1 MNLLFESALKVS
13 VVVSIGLLAGTL
25 LRQRSAA
32 FRHWVLAAAMLAA
45 LATPLLMALAP
56 SWSLPVQSAVADR
69 GRATRPA
76 AEASRRAASIAVT
89 TTVTSTKTTP
99 PAQSIDPVSILLAV
113 WLAGVIV
120 NLSGLLNGLWRL
132 HRIAA
137 RAVVVH
143 DGPWADAAH
152 SLGEHYG
159 LRRAVCLLQS
169 DQAALLLT
177 WGFFAPKVMLPTDA
191 ASWANDRIRV
201 VLAHELAHIRRSDWI
216 IQIAGELLRIVYWFN
231 PLMWFAS
238 ARLRLESE
246 RACDDAVVNLGVHG
260 RDYAVHLLELA
271 RQFGRASQA
280 SFPASAITPRPSS
293 LQRRVS
299 AMLNPRLSR
308 RPLSGLTRLGTIAG
322 LLVVTLPIAL
332 FAQNTFATMAGT
344 IVDASGGVLPGVS
357 VVLADTDRRVRH
369 QVSSDGTG
377 RFELIGLPQ
386 GAYTLEASL
395 PGFETF
401 RQKLTLS
408 GQDVN
413 RDITLPVGTLQE
425 TIGVING
432 GPGDGPGAPPP
443 DYRAGR
449 RPPNCGP
456 GTGRSSD
463 PVRPSDGALRIGG
476 VIRTPRK
483 LFHVS
488 PIYPQGSPAGT
499 VRMNAVIGVDG
510 RVKETTVTDDAP
522 PALAQSAIDAVQ
534 RWEFDPTL
542 LNCVPVEVRMTV
554 VVDYR

>member
-13 VVVSIGLLAGTL
+13 VVVGIGLLAGTL

-45 LATPLLMALAP
+45 LATPLLMVLAP
-56 SWSLPVQSAVADR
+56 SWNLPVRSAVA
-69 GRATRPA
+69 GHSPATPAA
-76 AEASRRAASIAVT
+76 AEASRRVTSIGVT
-89 TTVTSTKTTP
+89 TTVTGTETTP
-99 PAQSIDPVSILLAV
+99 PSQSIDPVSILLAV

-120 NLSGLLNGLWRL
+120 NLSGLANGLWRL

-143 DGPWADAAH
+143 DGPWVDAAC

-159 LRRAVCLLQS
+159 LRRAVRLLQS

-280 SFPASAITPRPSS
+280 SFPASAIAPRPSS

-308 RPLSGLTRLGTIAG
+308 RPLSALTRLGTIAG
-322 LLVVTLPIAL
+322 LLAVALPIAL

-344 IVDASGGVLPGVS
+344 IVDASGAVLPGVS
-357 VVLADTDRRVRH
+357 VVLTDTDRNVRH
-369 QVSSDGTG
+369 QVTSDGTG

-386 GAYTLEASL
+386 GAYTLEAGL

-413 RDITLPVGTLQE
+413 RDITLSVGTIQE
-425 TIGVING
+425 VIGVTNG
-432 GPGDGPGAPPP
+432 GPGTVPQ

-449 RPPNCGP
+449 LPPNCGP
-456 GTGRSSD
+456 GRGGSAGPAR
-463 PVRPSDGALRIGG
+463 RSDGAVRVGG
-476 VIRTPRK
+476 QIRTPRK
-483 LFHVS
+483 LFHVP
-488 PIYPQGSPAGT
+488 PIYPEGSPAGT

-510 RVKETTVTDDAP
+510 RVKETTVTNDAP

-542 LNCVPVEVRMTV
+542 LNCVPVDVRMTV